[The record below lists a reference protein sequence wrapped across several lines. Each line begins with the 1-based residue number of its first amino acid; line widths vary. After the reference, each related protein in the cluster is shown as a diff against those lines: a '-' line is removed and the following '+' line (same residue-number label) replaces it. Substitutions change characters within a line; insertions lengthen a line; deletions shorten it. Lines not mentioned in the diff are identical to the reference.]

1 MCEVPNVKYVQ
12 GPSGRWSVEVSFAVL
27 AAGEDGGVLAGS
39 LTATKFGSDGRRR

>member
-12 GPSGRWSVEVSFAVL
+12 GPSGRWSVEVSF